1 MTVKISN
8 PHVSVKQTGLRTT
21 REPDNLEFFFN
32 DITNSKVDIIQS
44 MKKDISQFMSLPE
57 VFYTQTATQ
66 KKITVV
72 KVRIKIRR
80 KLGPVVKSQREIPL
94 LKNEFIN

>member
-1 MTVKISN
+1 MSVKISN

-66 KKITVV
+66 KRNNRGKGKDKDKK
-72 KVRIKIRR
+72 KVRSTR
-80 KLGPVVKSQREIPL
+80 KKPKRNTTS
-94 LKNEFIN
+94 KK

>member
-8 PHVSVKQTGLRTT
+8 PHVSVKLTGLRTT

-66 KKITVV
+66 KKNNRGKGKDKDKK
-72 KVRIKIRR
+72 KVRSTR
-80 KLGPVVKSQREIPL
+80 KKPKRNTTS
-94 LKNEFIN
+94 KK

>member
-1 MTVKISN
+1 MSVKISN

-66 KKITVV
+66 KINNRGKGKDKDKK
-72 KVRIKIRR
+72 KVRSTR
-80 KLGPVVKSQREIPL
+80 KKPKRNTTS
-94 LKNEFIN
+94 KK

>member
-1 MTVKISN
+1 MTVKVSN

-44 MKKDISQFMSLPE
+44 MKKDISQFISLPE

-66 KKITVV
+66 KKNNRGKGKDKDKK
-72 KVRIKIRR
+72 KVRSTR
-80 KLGPVVKSQREIPL
+80 KKPKRNTTS
-94 LKNEFIN
+94 KK